1 MDKKLE
7 NGCCISAVMSPK
19 SGVTVTTSGKRRDLK
34 DTFANLCLDMLS
46 TGKLSYDDMR
56 SALYAALFT
65 SSATSAFRK
74 SP

>member
-7 NGCCISAVMSPK
+7 NGCCITAVMSPK
-19 SGVTVTTSGKRRDLK
+19 SGVTVTTSGKRSDLK

-46 TGKLSYDDMR
+46 SGKLSYDDMR

-65 SSATSAFRK
+65 SSVTSAFRK

>member
-7 NGCCISAVMSPK
+7 NGCCITAVMSPK
-19 SGVTVTTSGKRRDLK
+19 SGVTVTTSGKRHDLK

>member
-7 NGCCISAVMSPK
+7 NGCCISAVMTPK
-19 SGVTVTTSGKRRDLK
+19 SGVTVTSSGKRRDLK

-65 SSATSAFRK
+65 SSVSSAFRK
-74 SP
+74 TP

>member
-1 MDKKLE
+1 MEKKLE
-7 NGCCISAVMSPK
+7 DGCCISAVMSPK

-34 DTFANLCLDMLS
+34 DTFANLCLDMLTS
-46 TGKLSYDDMR
+46 GKLTYDDMR

>member
-7 NGCCISAVMSPK
+7 NGCCISAVMTPK
-19 SGVTVTTSGKRRDLK
+19 NGVTVTTSGKRHDLR
-34 DTFANLCLDMLS
+34 DTFANLCLDMLT
-46 TGKLSYDDMR
+46 TGKLSYEDMR

-74 SP
+74 SS

>member
-1 MDKKLE
+1 MDKKPE

-19 SGVTVTTSGKRRDLK
+19 SGVTVTAFGERCDLK

-56 SALYAALFT
+56 FALYAALFT
-65 SSATSAFRK
+65 SSATSAFLK

>member
-34 DTFANLCLDMLS
+34 DTFANLCLDMLT

>member
-7 NGCCISAVMSPK
+7 NGCCISAVMTPK

-65 SSATSAFRK
+65 SSVSSAFRK

>member
-7 NGCCISAVMSPK
+7 NGCCITAVMSPK
-19 SGVTVTTSGKRRDLK
+19 SGVTVTTSGKRHDLK

-46 TGKLSYDDMR
+46 NGKLSYDDMR

-65 SSATSAFRK
+65 SSVTSAFRK